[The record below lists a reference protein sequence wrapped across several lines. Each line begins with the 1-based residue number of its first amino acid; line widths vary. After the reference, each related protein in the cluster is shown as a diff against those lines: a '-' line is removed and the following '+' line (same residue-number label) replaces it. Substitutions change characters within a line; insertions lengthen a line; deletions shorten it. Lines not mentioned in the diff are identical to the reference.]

1 MCRSTK
7 HYLNGGEMN
16 MFKKTLGYVIAIA
29 YVSLLI
35 VFSSPKALA
44 DGSKPVQDKRK
55 IEALRPLSKID
66 NTDKEIVAKEIEQ
79 PLSIKKQIPRDLSKR
94 CPQWESKF
102 IEFGLPVELFSYI
115 TWRESGCNE
124 KAINAKYDKDGN
136 VIWTLN
142 KNGSIDRGLVQI
154 NSCWKTLT
162 KQICGTGLDGLL
174 KVDCNL
180 KVAKYLYDIDGAK
193 PWAFK

>member
-1 MCRSTK
+1 MYR
-7 HYLNGGEMN
+7 
-16 MFKKTLGYVIAIA
+16 KTLGYIIAIT
-29 YVSLLI
+29 YIVLLI
-35 VFSSPKALA
+35 VLSHPTALA
-44 DGSKPVQDKRK
+44 KSNDSAK
-55 IEALRPLSKID
+55 IKLEYVALRPLAKLDKID
-66 NTDKEIVAKEIEQ
+66 RLETIEEEVKINK
-79 PLSIKKQIPRDLSKR
+79 SIQRQIPKDLSKR

-102 IEFGLPVELFSYI
+102 IEYGLPVELFSYI
-115 TWRESGCNE
+115 AWRESGCNE

-154 NSCWKTLT
+154 NSCWKSLT
-162 KQICGTGLDGLL
+162 KKICGTSLDGLL
-174 KVDCNL
+174 EVDCNL

>member
-1 MCRSTK
+1 
-7 HYLNGGEMN
+7 MN
-16 MFKKTLGYVIAIA
+16 MYKKTIGYLAAII
-29 YVSLLI
+29 YIVLLI
-35 VFSSPKALA
+35 ILSNPLALA
-44 DGSKPVQDKRK
+44 DGSKPVQDK
-55 IEALRPLSKID
+55 IIINSLRPLSKID
-66 NTDKEIVAKEIEQ
+66 NIDKEIVVEIIEQ
-79 PLSIKKQIPRDLSKR
+79 PLSIRKQIPRDLSKR
-94 CPQWESKF
+94 CPQWETKF

-115 TWRESGCNE
+115 AWRESGCNE
-124 KAINAKYDKDGN
+124 NAINAKYDKNGN

-162 KQICGTGLDGLL
+162 KKICGTGLDGLL

>member
-1 MCRSTK
+1 M
-7 HYLNGGEMN
+7 Y
-16 MFKKTLGYVIAIA
+16 KKTLGYIIAIT
-29 YVSLLI
+29 YIVLLI
-35 VFSSPKALA
+35 VLSNPTALA
-44 DGSKPVQDKRK
+44 NSNELVKSESEYV
-55 IEALRPLSKID
+55 ALRPLAKLDKID
-66 NTDKEIVAKEIEQ
+66 RLEKIEEEVKIHK
-79 PLSIKKQIPRDLSKR
+79 SIQQQIPKDLSKR

-102 IEFGLPVELFSYI
+102 IEYGLPVELFSYI
-115 TWRESGCNE
+115 AWRESGCNE

>member
-1 MCRSTK
+1 
-7 HYLNGGEMN
+7 MN
-16 MFKKTLGYVIAIA
+16 MYKKTLGYVIAIT
-29 YVSLLI
+29 YIVLLI
-35 VFSSPKALA
+35 VLSNPTALA
-44 DGSKPVQDKRK
+44 NGNKPVQKK
-55 IEALRPLSKID
+55 QEYIGLRPLSKLDKID
-66 NTDKEIVAKEIEQ
+66 KVKKIEEEIKIHK
-79 PLSIKKQIPRDLSKR
+79 SIQQQIPRDLNKR
-94 CPQWESKF
+94 CPQWEDKF
-102 IEFGLPVELFSYI
+102 IEYGLPVELFSYI
-115 TWRESGCNE
+115 AWRESGCNE

-162 KQICGTGLDGLL
+162 KQICGTSLDGLL

>member
-16 MFKKTLGYVIAIA
+16 MYKKTLGYIIAIA

-35 VFSSPKALA
+35 VFSNPKALA

-115 TWRESGCNE
+115 AWRESGCNE